1 MFSITLKN
9 IKFISSK
16 KKPNNQI
23 KPRKNPKIKAKN
35 QTLKKRPFVKRY
47 PKVTPEGV
55 EPSITWMKARCP
67 RPLDDGAD
75 LIGGAPTLRDGANF
89 LAEPRHFGTQAK
101 APDILSTYPTNF
113 HV

>member
-67 RPLDDGAD
+67 RPLDDGA
-75 LIGGAPTLRDGANF
+75 IFWRSPEEHRGGAKVRDIVS
-89 LAEPRHFGTQAK
+89 E
-101 APDILSTYPTNF
+101 
-113 HV
+113 